1 MNELTAKL
9 IILRGNSGSGKTTIA
24 KELQNSFQRGKA
36 MVVSQDEIRLGI
48 LNTKDRKDNP
58 AIELIRLI
66 AEYGKNHCEYVIV
79 EGILGNNK
87 YRDMLIELMD
97 SFDKNVY
104 VYYFDLPFDE
114 TLVRHSKREK
124 SKDFGPDRMK
134 EWWLEKDYLS
144 VPGERKLGENLTQ
157 KEVTEVILRDLSY

>member
-1 MNELTAKL
+1 MTAKL

-58 AIELIRLI
+58 AIELIKLI

-87 YRDMLIELMD
+87 YRDMLIELMIA
-97 SFDKNVY
+97 SIRMSTCIILICLLLRHWCAIVKEKN
-104 VYYFDLPFDE
+104 LKI
-114 TLVRHSKREK
+114 LVQIE
-124 SKDFGPDRMK
+124 
-134 EWWLEKDYLS
+134 
-144 VPGERKLGENLTQ
+144 
-157 KEVTEVILRDLSY
+157 

>member
-1 MNELTAKL
+1 MTAKL

-66 AEYGKNHCEYVIV
+66 TEYGKNHCEYVIV

-97 SFDKNVY
+97 SFDKNIY

>member
-1 MNELTAKL
+1 MTAKL

-58 AIELIRLI
+58 AIEL
-66 AEYGKNHCEYVIV
+66 
-79 EGILGNNK
+79 
-87 YRDMLIELMD
+87 MD

-104 VYYFDLPFDE
+104 VYYFDLSFDE

-157 KEVTEVILRDLSY
+157 KEVTELILRDLSY

>member
-1 MNELTAKL
+1 
-9 IILRGNSGSGKTTIA
+9 
-24 KELQNSFQRGKA
+24 

-58 AIELIRLI
+58 AIEL
-66 AEYGKNHCEYVIV
+66 
-79 EGILGNNK
+79 
-87 YRDMLIELMD
+87 MD

-104 VYYFDLPFDE
+104 VYYFDLSFDE

-157 KEVTEVILRDLSY
+157 KEVTELILRDLSY